1 MPEKS
6 ASDIPRG
13 VREQYE
19 KGVTALERNNLDYA
33 IELFLG
39 VLKTEPAFF
48 ACREALRKT
57 GQRKALLGT
66 GLFKKLVN
74 SASSSP
80 ALAKARLITDN
91 QPLEAMFAAE
101 QVIAGDPKS
110 GIAHDIFAKAAV
122 VAGLPRSAILSLEA
136 LRQESPADK
145 DVSIRL
151 SEAYTAIG
159 QNDKA
164 ETVFAALMRHHPNDP
179 HLSEMAKNI
188 SAKRTLNEGGYQ
200 NLADGTGTFRQALR
214 NKDEAARLEQETR
227 ITKDAAQ
234 SQNLIEQYV
243 ARLATE
249 PGNIKLLKN
258 IAELFAQ
265 QKDYYNA
272 IHYYNLIEQIPGAM
286 DSTLEQARNDVIV
299 KRFNQVIEQLDPAL
313 EDYEQ
318 QKADLTA
325 QRDDFVLSD
334 CLARVAKYPT
344 DKAIRFELGVL
355 YFNLGRIAE
364 ALPEFQQA
372 ENNAFRR
379 LQAMLY
385 SARCLTARNM
395 NDMAARKLQ
404 AALKEKVAFDDERKE
419 LLYTLGCVLEKS
431 GKKAEAM
438 QQFEQIYEVDTKF
451 RDVARRVED
460 YHAGQG

>member
-6 ASDIPRG
+6 ASEIPRG

-33 IELFLG
+33 IELLLG
-39 VLKTEPAFF
+39 VLKAEPAFL
-48 ACREALRKT
+48 AGREALRKS
-57 GQRKALLGT
+57 GLRKASQGT

-80 ALAKARLITDN
+80 ALAKARMMTDS
-91 QPLEAMFAAE
+91 QPLEAMFVAE
-101 QVIAGDPKS
+101 QVIASDPKS
-110 GIAHDIFAKAAV
+110 SLAHDIFAKAALA
-122 VAGLPRSAILSLEA
+122 AGFPRSAILSLEA
-136 LRQESPADK
+136 MRQESPADK

-151 SEAYTAIG
+151 SQAYAAIG

-164 ETVFAALMRHHPNDP
+164 EAIFAALLKHHPNDP

-188 SAKRTLNEGGYQ
+188 SACRTLNEGGYQ
-200 NLADGTGTFRQALR
+200 NLADGTGNFRQALK
-214 NKDEAARLEQETR
+214 NKDEAARLEQESR

-234 SQNLIEQYV
+234 SQNLIEQYA

-249 PGNIKLLKN
+249 PENIKLLKN
-258 IAELFAQ
+258 IAELYAQ
-265 QKDYYNA
+265 QKDFYNA
-272 IHYYNLIEQIPGAM
+272 IDYYNKIEQIPGAL
-286 DSTLEQARNDVIV
+286 DATLEQARNDAIV
-299 KRFNQVIEQLDPAL
+299 KRFNQVIEELDPAL

-318 QKADLTA
+318 QKADLAA
-325 QRDDFVLSD
+325 QRDAFVLSD

-372 ENNAFRR
+372 ENNPHRR

-385 SARCLTARNM
+385 SARCLAARNM

-404 AALKEKVAFDDERKE
+404 AALKEKLGFDDERKE
-419 LLYTLGCVLEKS
+419 LLYTLGCVLEKM
-431 GKKAEAM
+431 GKKEEAM
-438 QQFEQIYEVDTKF
+438 DQFKHIYEVDTKF
-451 RDVARRVED
+451 RDVEQRVND
-460 YHAGQG
+460 YYSGQG

>member
-6 ASDIPRG
+6 ANEIPRG

-19 KGVTALERNNLDYA
+19 KGVTALERSNLDYA
-33 IELFLG
+33 IELLLG
-39 VLKTEPAFF
+39 VLKAEPAFL
-48 ACREALRKT
+48 AGREALRKA
-57 GQRKALLGT
+57 GQKKAAQGT

-80 ALAKARLITDN
+80 ALAKARLITDS
-91 QPLEAMFAAE
+91 QPLEAMFVAE
-101 QVIAGDPKS
+101 QVIANDPKS
-110 GIAHDIFAKAAV
+110 GLAHDIFSKAALA
-122 VAGLPRSAILSLEA
+122 AGFPRSAILSLEA
-136 LRQESPADK
+136 MRQDTPADK
-145 DVSIRL
+145 EVSIRL
-151 SEAYTAIG
+151 SQAYTAIG

-164 ETVFAALMRHHPNDP
+164 EAVFAALLKQHPHDP
-179 HLSEMAKNI
+179 HLHEMAKNI
-188 SAKRTLNEGGYQ
+188 SASRTLNEGGYQ
-200 NLADGTGTFRQALR
+200 NLADGTGNFRQALR
-214 NKDEAARLEQETR
+214 NKDEAAQLEQESR

-258 IAELFAQ
+258 VAELHAQ
-265 QKDYYNA
+265 QKDYYRA
-272 IHYYNLIEQIPGAM
+272 IEYYNKIEEVTGAM
-286 DSTLEQARNDVIV
+286 DATLEQARNDVIV

-318 QKADLTA
+318 QKADLAA
-325 QRDDFVLSD
+325 QRDAFVLND

-344 DKAIRFELGVL
+344 DKAIRYELGVL

-372 ENNAFRR
+372 ENNPHRR

-385 SARCLTARNM
+385 SARCLAARNM
-395 NDMAARKLQ
+395 NDMATRKLQ
-404 AALKEKVAFDDERKE
+404 AALKEKLGFDDERKE

-431 GKKAEAM
+431 GKQAEAM